1 MWGLPAAYFAPTF
14 APILTLTAYSLIA
27 KSRGGDALDTNRIF
41 TSLSLF
47 ALLQEPLTSFVTS
60 LSSLMG
66 SIGSFV
72 RIQSFLRT
80 GVRVDGRVLQ
90 FDTNKSVIPLDSGSS
105 SSSHEKPSPSKE
117 EPKLLQDVMP
127 NGLISDNLVV
137 VDAGS
142 FGYDTTKKPTLSGIN
157 VQVPL
162 SKLTLVVGPVGSGK
176 STLLRAFL
184 GEVAIVAGSVKISSS
199 EIAYCDQTPWLMNG
213 TIRDSII
220 AFSPVDERWY
230 HKVLDACALREDL
243 VQLPRGDLTTI
254 GSKGIVLSGGQS
266 QRISLARAVYAQ
278 KDVIILDDVFSGLD
292 AHTENAIF
300 HNLLG
305 THGILRQFKAT
316 VIIASSRGRYN
327 P

>member
-1 MWGLPAAYFAPTF
+1 
-14 APILTLTAYSLIA
+14 
-27 KSRGGDALDTNRIF
+27 
-41 TSLSLF
+41 
-47 ALLQEPLTSFVTS
+47 
-60 LSSLMG
+60 MG

-90 FDTNKSVIPLDSGSS
+90 FDTNKSVIPVDSGSS
-105 SSSHEKPSPSKE
+105 SSDHEKPSPSKE
-117 EPKLLQDVMP
+117 EPKLLQDVLP

-137 VDAGS
+137 VEAGS
-142 FGYDTTKKPTLSGIN
+142 FGYDTTKKPTLSEIN

-213 TIRDSII
+213 TVRDSII

-230 HKVLDACALREDL
+230 QKVLDACALREDL

-266 QRISLARAVYAQ
+266 ERISLARAVYAQ
-278 KDVIILDDVFSGLD
+278 KDVVILDDVFSGLD
-292 AHTENAIF
+292 AHTESAIF

-327 P
+327 S

>member
-1 MWGLPAAYFAPTF
+1 
-14 APILTLTAYSLIA
+14 
-27 KSRGGDALDTNRIF
+27 
-41 TSLSLF
+41 
-47 ALLQEPLTSFVTS
+47 
-60 LSSLMG
+60 MG

-72 RIQSFLRT
+72 RIQSFLST
-80 GVRVDGRVLQ
+80 DVRVDGRVLQ
-90 FDTNKSVIPLDSGSS
+90 HDNNKSTGPLDSASS
-105 SSSHEKPSPSKE
+105 SSGHEKSSPSKE
-117 EPKLLQDVMP
+117 EPKLLQDVLP
-127 NGLISDNLVV
+127 SSSLNDHVV
-137 VDAGS
+137 VVESGS
-142 FGYDTTKKPTLSGIN
+142 FGYDITKKPTLSQIN
-157 VQVPL
+157 VRVPL

-176 STLLRAFL
+176 STLLKAFL
-184 GEVAIVAGSVKISSS
+184 GEVAIVAGSVKISRS

-213 TIRDSII
+213 TVRDSII

-230 HKVLDACALREDL
+230 QQVLDACALREDL

-292 AHTENAIF
+292 AHTENAVF

-316 VIIASSRGRYN
+316 IIIASSRGRYN
-327 P
+327 S

>member
-1 MWGLPAAYFAPTF
+1 M
-14 APILTLTAYSLIA
+14 
-27 KSRGGDALDTNRIF
+27 
-41 TSLSLF
+41 
-47 ALLQEPLTSFVTS
+47 
-60 LSSLMG
+60 
-66 SIGSFV
+66 

-80 GVRVDGRVLQ
+80 GVRTDGRVLQ

-105 SSSHEKPSPSKE
+105 SSGHEKPSPSKE
-117 EPKLLQDVMP
+117 EPKLLQDVLP
-127 NGLISDNLVV
+127 NGFISDNLVV
-137 VDAGS
+137 VEAGS
-142 FGYDTTKKPTLSGIN
+142 FGYDTSKKPTLSEIN

-199 EIAYCDQTPWLMNG
+199 EIAYCDQNPWLMNG

-230 HKVLDACALREDL
+230 QKVLDACALREDL

-305 THGILRQFKAT
+305 THGILRQFKTT

>member
-1 MWGLPAAYFAPTF
+1 
-14 APILTLTAYSLIA
+14 
-27 KSRGGDALDTNRIF
+27 
-41 TSLSLF
+41 
-47 ALLQEPLTSFVTS
+47 
-60 LSSLMG
+60 MG

-72 RIQSFLRT
+72 RIQSFLST
-80 GVRVDGRVLQ
+80 DVRIDGRLLQ
-90 FDTNKSVIPLDSGSS
+90 HDNNKSASPLDSASS
-105 SSSHEKPSPSKE
+105 SSGHEEKSSPSKQ
-117 EPKLLQDVMP
+117 EPKLLQDVLP
-127 NGLISDNLVV
+127 NGSLNDNVV
-137 VDAGS
+137 VVEAGS
-142 FGYDTTKKPTLSGIN
+142 FGYDTTKKPTLSEIN
-157 VQVPL
+157 VHVPL

-176 STLLRAFL
+176 STLLKAFL

-213 TIRDSII
+213 TVRDSII

-230 HKVLDACALREDL
+230 QQVLDTCALREDL

-292 AHTENAIF
+292 AHTENSVF

-305 THGILRQFKAT
+305 THGILRQLKAT

-327 P
+327 S

>member
-1 MWGLPAAYFAPTF
+1 M
-14 APILTLTAYSLIA
+14 
-27 KSRGGDALDTNRIF
+27 
-41 TSLSLF
+41 
-47 ALLQEPLTSFVTS
+47 
-60 LSSLMG
+60 
-66 SIGSFV
+66 

-80 GVRVDGRVLQ
+80 GVRTDGRVLQ

-105 SSSHEKPSPSKE
+105 SSGHEKPSPSKE
-117 EPKLLQDVMP
+117 EPKLLQDVLP
-127 NGLISDNLVV
+127 NGFISDNLVV
-137 VDAGS
+137 VEAGS
-142 FGYDTTKKPTLSGIN
+142 FGYDTSKKPTLSEIN

-230 HKVLDACALREDL
+230 QKVLDACALREDL

-305 THGILRQFKAT
+305 THGILRQFKTT